1 MSPQQL
7 GGAAK
12 HVCWNLIVKKCIN
25 SRIVCPFFLF
35 FLLQKLLDRVW
46 RKWANPSLKDDD
58 ASARMMSRVCN
69 NINQTVVLNIPLWF
83 MLLQTQ
89 RLSEGT
95 NTNKSLCR
103 TPLKRKKK
111 DFSSTFFSPPCF
123 DHFSLVCGERLR
135 YRRCS
140 QIFVW
145 RLIGFWGKKH
155 SEDGKE
161 KRGRKK
167 RDDTNFSCPP

>member
-12 HVCWNLIVKKCIN
+12 HVCWNLIVKKPIN

-35 FLLQKLLDRVW
+35 FCYKNFWIVFGENEPTPVW
-46 RKWANPSLKDDD
+46 KMMR
-58 ASARMMSRVCN
+58 ARMMSRVCN
-69 NINQTVVLNIPLWF
+69 NINQMVVLTSPLWF

-89 RLSEGT
+89 RWSEGT
-95 NTNKSLCR
+95 NMNKRLCR
-103 TPLKRKKK
+103 TPLKGKKK
-111 DFSSTFFSPPCF
+111 KKIFHQVFFMLCF

-135 YRRCS
+135 YRCCS

-145 RLIGFWGKKH
+145 RLIGFWGKRKH

-161 KRGRKK
+161 KVEKK